1 MVHIVMSNRL
11 NADNGWTDLCGLE
24 SVSVYEPFGN
34 RTGPTGSRD
43 ALKRAPTLCWL
54 FIAGNVTVLGPGLDG
69 GAGLHY
75 RKKMALMSRRT
86 TVLSKADVPPLQLG
100 KAGVSPWRVGL
111 CLLLGLFFLYNPF
124 FTICV
129 ASGPSAVVHHPVS
142 YRSTIASSEL
152 GCGTVQLTKVQA
164 APLEAFVAIEK
175 ALLLQA
181 DDSRPKPEGE
191 TVRAVTQDF
200 ASSLWFRPPPI
211 L

>member
-1 MVHIVMSNRL
+1 MS
-11 NADNGWTDLCGLE
+11 
-24 SVSVYEPFGN
+24 
-34 RTGPTGSRD
+34 
-43 ALKRAPTLCWL
+43 
-54 FIAGNVTVLGPGLDG
+54 
-69 GAGLHY
+69 
-75 RKKMALMSRRT
+75 
-86 TVLSKADVPPLQLG
+86 

-152 GCGTVQLTKVQA
+152 GCGTMQLTKVQA

>member
-1 MVHIVMSNRL
+1 VFMSLLEIV
-11 NADNGWTDLCGLE
+11 
-24 SVSVYEPFGN
+24 
-34 RTGPTGSRD
+34 RD
-43 ALKRAPTLCWL
+43 RPARGTRSSAPPHC
-54 FIAGNVTVLGPGLDG
+54 AGCSLPAMLRFSDQVLGPGLDG

>member
-1 MVHIVMSNRL
+1 MFMSF
-11 NADNGWTDLCGLE
+11 
-24 SVSVYEPFGN
+24 FGN
-34 RTGPTGSRD
+34 RAGRTGSRVARWN

-75 RKKMALMSRRT
+75 RKKMASMSRRT
-86 TVLSKADVPPLQLG
+86 TLLSKADVPPLQVG

-124 FTICV
+124 FALCV
-129 ASGPSAVVHHPVS
+129 ASGPSVVVHPPVS